1 MTQPFLIGSHVSL
14 KGKEMFLGSAQQAH
28 QLGENVFMVYT
39 GAPQNTV
46 RKPIDQLNATAGQEY
61 MQDNG
66 LKEVVVHAPYIINLG
81 NVNKPEN
88 FKFGV
93 EFLQSEVQRAQAIGA
108 KQIVLHPG
116 SHVGAGSEAAI
127 KQIAAGLNEVL
138 SADQTI
144 QIALETMAGKGTEVG
159 KTFEELAA
167 IIDLVDKNELL
178 SVTFDTCHVN
188 DAGYDVK
195 NNFDGVLKEFDHVIG
210 LDRIKVIHLNDS
222 KNPLGS
228 HKDRHEIIG
237 LGIIG
242 FDALNRIAHSE
253 VFEQLPK
260 LLETPALKDAE
271 NKKVTYDPHG
281 YEVAMLKKG
290 VMNTNILA
298 DMVANKPYAG

>member
-1 MTQPFLIGSHVSL
+1 MTNPFLIGSHVSM
-14 KGKEMFLGSAQQAH
+14 KGKPMFLGSAQQAAE
-28 QLGENVFMVYT
+28 LGENVFMVYT

-46 RKPIDQLNATAGQEY
+46 RKPIEELNAKAGQDF
-61 MQDNG
+61 MQAHG
-66 LKEVVVHAPYIINLG
+66 QVEVVVHSPYIINLG

-88 FKFGV
+88 FNFGV
-93 EFLQSEVQRAQAIGA
+93 QFLKSEIKRAEAIGA

-116 SHVGAGSEAAI
+116 SHVGAGSQAAI
-127 KQIAAGLNEVL
+127 EQIAKGLNQVL
-138 SADQTI
+138 TADQTV

-167 IIDLVDKNELL
+167 IINLVDRSDLL

-195 NNFDGVLKEFDHVIG
+195 NNFKGVLQEFDEVIG
-210 LDRIKVIHLNDS
+210 LERIKVIHLNDS

-237 LGIIG
+237 LGTIG
-242 FDALNRIAHSE
+242 FEALNQIAHSE
-253 VFEQLPK
+253 EFEQLPK
-260 LLETPALKDAE
+260 LLETPALKDPE

-281 YEVAMLKKG
+281 YEVAMLKREK
-290 VMNTNILA
+290 MNPNILA
-298 DMVANKPYAG
+298 DMMAAKPF